1 MRGFIEINAYF
12 HIVTIREF
20 VSKCHLVLQI
30 LHVSKNATLAI
41 KQKYCLCLEH
51 LFGTLYIFI
60 YDAYEDIIDLF
71 IESFSY
77 NNYDEIMLI
86 HFVV

>member
-1 MRGFIEINAYF
+1 MSFGFTNIACF
-12 HIVTIREF
+12 K
-20 VSKCHLVLQI
+20 KCNISFKAKI
-30 LHVSKNATLAI
+30 LSLSGTLIWA
-41 KQKYCLCLEH
+41 
-51 LFGTLYIFI
+51 LYIFI
-60 YDAYEDIIDLF
+60 YDAYEDIIYLF